1 MNITLTK
8 AEALAIQQRHIAHY
22 LHLNHQLPELVAER
36 TTAHLLEDG
45 VPYPVHIINQHI
57 PRDIA
62 TIYGAEGVNYATKEQ
77 WNEIHRRD

>member
-57 PRDIA
+57 PRGGDIEA
-62 TIYGAEGVNYATKEQ
+62 LCGLDPNRFK
-77 WNEIHRRD
+77 D